1 MKQKLKNLIRPA
13 RNRRGQSA
21 TEYMLV
27 IAVVVLG
34 LVAAAS
40 RFIPK
45 FQEGVTKTSDNV
57 IKTLS
62 TENTFD
68 TAGKK

>member
-1 MKQKLKNLIRPA
+1 MKCFKQVQNEK
-13 RNRRGQSA
+13 GQSA

-40 RFIPK
+40 QFIPK
-45 FQEGVTKTSDNV
+45 FQEGVTKTSANV
-57 IKTLS
+57 IEALGT
-62 TENTFD
+62 TNTFE
-68 TAGKK
+68 TAGGGK